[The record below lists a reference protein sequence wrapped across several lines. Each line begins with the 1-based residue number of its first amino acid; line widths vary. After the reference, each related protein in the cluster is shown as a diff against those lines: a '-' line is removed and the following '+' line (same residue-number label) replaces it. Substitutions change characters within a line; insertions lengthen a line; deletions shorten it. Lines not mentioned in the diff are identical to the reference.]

1 MVKEI
6 KWIKPYIMKLSLQ
19 ERVKQ
24 EKQQNLKIIKYYRK
38 MSDIDLKLEYIK
50 IKSNYEYKKNMLG
63 LFLVTLIV
71 AIISDVWK
79 SFFSFI
85 QMAISYN
92 SLYMQNSK
100 VVTEVSFYI
109 ALILSIFII
118 SIITV
123 FLVSFMRNIRKLNKT
138 IMLIELVKEEK
149 CVKN

>member
-1 MVKEI
+1 
-6 KWIKPYIMKLSLQ
+6 
-19 ERVKQ
+19 
-24 EKQQNLKIIKYYRK
+24 
-38 MSDIDLKLEYIK
+38 
-50 IKSNYEYKKNMLG
+50 MLG